1 MNLSFLNPSLV
12 LLLSIAVILILIKLK
27 VPVAFAILAG
37 AVFLVLLVTPFSEI
51 PSLFLKTVTYSQT
64 WQLFIIVPCAL
75 AFSSLMEQKGMLT
88 RLARALENIGPG
100 LAVHVLPAVIGLV
113 PMPAG
118 ALVAATAVK
127 DLAERLKLTP
137 DRITFINY
145 WFRHIWEYSLP
156 IYPSLII
163 TATVLA
169 LPISTVVKVLL
180 PMSAL
185 AILLG
190 GITSYRML
198 RKTKV
203 DREQKREPAKQIAIS
218 SLRAAWPIILLII
231 LIFVNVEA
239 WMAFPIVLLLLAI
252 QQRVNGKEVTKAVRY
267 GLNPLILLLLFAVM
281 LYQVTITWSGAAEV
295 LVGKMQDLGLPSL
308 LILAGIPLVL
318 GIATGYGPA
327 TFGISMP
334 LLLPFIITNSG
345 FNWQSLLVAFVS
357 GSLGQ
362 MLSPAHLCF
371 CLSAEY
377 FKSTLGRVYRYTG
390 PIIAIMEAV
399 VIAVFLI
406 FQ

>member
-1 MNLSFLNPSLV
+1 LILSFLNPWLV
-12 LLLSIAVILILIKLK
+12 LLLSIAVILILIRLR
-27 VPVAFAILAG
+27 VPVAFAIFAG
-37 AVFLVLLVTPFSEI
+37 AIFLVLFVTSFSDI
-51 PSLFLKTVTYSQT
+51 PSLLFKTVTYSQT
-64 WQLFIIVPCAL
+64 WELFIIVPCAL
-75 AFSSLMEQKGMLT
+75 AFSSFMEQKGMLT
-88 RLARALENIGPG
+88 RLARTLENIGPR

-127 DLAERLKLTP
+127 NLADRLKLSA

-169 LPISTVVKVLL
+169 LPISTVVKILL

-185 AILLG
+185 AIILG

-198 RKTKV
+198 RKTTV
-203 DREQKREPAKQIAIS
+203 TPREQRDPTVQIIVN
-218 SLRAAWPIILLII
+218 SLKAAWPIILLII
-231 LIFVNVEA
+231 LVFVKVEA
-239 WMAFPIVLLLLAI
+239 WIAFPSVLVLLAI
-252 QQRVNGKEVTKAVRY
+252 QQRVNGREIIRAVKY
-267 GLNPLILLLLFAVM
+267 GLSPLILLLLFSVM
-281 LYQVTITWSGAAEV
+281 LYQVTITQSGAANV
-295 LVGKMQDLGLPSL
+295 LVAEMQTLGLPSL
-308 LILAGIPLVL
+308 LILAGIPLLL
-318 GIATGYGPA
+318 GVATGYGPA

-334 LLLPFIITNSG
+334 LLLPFIITSSG
-345 FNWQSLLVAFVS
+345 LQWQALLVAFVS

-377 FKSTLGRVYRYTG
+377 FKTTLGRVYRYTV
-390 PIIAIMEAV
+390 PIIAVIEAV
-399 VIAVFLI
+399 VIAI
-406 FQ
+406 FMIIK

>member
-1 MNLSFLNPSLV
+1 LNFLNPSLV
-12 LLLSIAVILILIKLK
+12 LLLSIAFILILIRLK

-37 AVFLVLLVTPFSEI
+37 AIFLVLFVTSFKDI

-75 AFSSLMEQKGMLT
+75 AFSSFMEQRGMLT
-88 RLARALENIGPG
+88 RLAKALENIGPG
-100 LAVHVLPAVIGLV
+100 LAVHVLPGVIGLV

-127 DLAERLKLTP
+127 NLADRLKLTP

-169 LPISTVVKVLL
+169 LPISTVVKILL

-198 RKTKV
+198 RKTTLDVK
-203 DREQKREPAKQIAIS
+203 EEKESTKQIVVS
-218 SLRAAWPIILLII
+218 SLKAAWPIILIII
-231 LIFVNVEA
+231 LIFLKVEA
-239 WMAFPIVLLLLAI
+239 WVAFPVVLLLLAI
-252 QQRVNGKEVTKAVRY
+252 QQRVDGKEIIKAVKY
-267 GLNPLILLLLFAVM
+267 GLNPLILLLLFSVM
-281 LYQVTITWSGAAEV
+281 LYQVTITQSGSADV
-295 LVGKMQDLGLPSL
+295 LVAKMQDLGLPSL

-334 LLLPFIITNSG
+334 LLLPIIITTSG
-345 FNWQSLLVAFVS
+345 LQWQALLVAFVS

-377 FKSTLGRVYRYTG
+377 FKTPLSRVYRYTG

-399 VIAVFLI
+399 VIAIFLI
-406 FQ
+406 SN